1 LLKQANQSSLGDQFG
16 TILTIMASGLKINN
30 KTRLEI
36 LKYEYIL
43 NLVQVMNR
51 KGDDKSNRNVLKPN
65 IFRDNKLKSI
75 LS

>member
-1 LLKQANQSSLGDQFG
+1 
-16 TILTIMASGLKINN
+16 MASGLKINN
-30 KTRLEI
+30 KIRLEI
-36 LKYEYIL
+36 LKYEYI

-51 KGDDKSNRNVLKPN
+51 KGTDDKKTETYLEATN

>member
-1 LLKQANQSSLGDQFG
+1 
-16 TILTIMASGLKINN
+16 MASGLKINN

-51 KGDDKSNRNVLKPN
+51 KGTDDKK
-65 IFRDNKLKSI
+65 
-75 LS
+75 